1 MDLIIDFLDETATVK
16 EEYFNLI
23 RKVLEIAAQQERI
36 KESEISVTFVDN
48 KRMQEINYMYRQIN
62 QPTDVLSFPM
72 EEPILDET
80 RVIKCKTHGMLGDII
95 ISIPKTKE
103 QAKRYGHSF
112 DREISFLTVHSF
124 LHLLG
129 YNHQT
134 DEMEKIM
141 FEKQNEILTIC
152 GLKR

>member
-23 RKVLEIAAQQERI
+23 RKVLEIAAQQESI

-72 EEPILDET
+72 EEPILVET
-80 RVIKCKTHGMLGDII
+80 RVIKRKAHGMLGDII

-112 DREISFLTVHSF
+112 DREISFLTVHGF

-141 FEKQNEILTIC
+141 FKKQNEILTIC